1 MSKFNIGDHICMIH
15 EDYYLKGVIK
25 NLYPEINTAVIAL
38 DDDSRAVVN
47 TDIVKAKITN
57 LDLDH
62 DYHMSNESIP
72 DLEPVEKSE
81 ITITPEEFRNIA
93 ISVIEKNI
101 KKMPEGK
108 GLLGLTFTFFVSD
121 LHRALFFDAVDND

>member
-1 MSKFNIGDHICMIH
+1 MSKFNINDHICMIH

-62 DYHMSNESIP
+62 DYYNSDNNAPEPEEVENSN
-72 DLEPVEKSE
+72 E
-81 ITITPEEFRNIA
+81 ITITKDEFVRKQ
-93 ISVIEKNI
+93 SEVI
-101 KKMPEGK
+101 GK
-108 GLLGLTFTFFVSD
+108 VAGEDFELVMLLTPIMAFLTFE
-121 LHRALFFDAVDND
+121 LFDRIEND